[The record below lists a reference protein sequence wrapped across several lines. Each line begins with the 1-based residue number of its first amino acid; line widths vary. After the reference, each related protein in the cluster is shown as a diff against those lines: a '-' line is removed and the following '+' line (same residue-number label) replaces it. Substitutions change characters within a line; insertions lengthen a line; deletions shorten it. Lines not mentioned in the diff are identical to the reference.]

1 MKQEEITALLD
12 DMSLEEKIGQLV
24 QLSGEFFSANDIS
37 IGPIQ
42 KLGIDKKMVEL
53 AGSALNVV
61 GAKETHDVQVRQMQK
76 QPHHIPML
84 FMSDVIYGY
93 KTILPIPLG
102 LGASWDL
109 EKVGEAFT
117 NAADEA
123 SAAGNHVAFAPM
135 VDVARDAR
143 WGRVLESPGEDPY
156 LNSKFAE
163 AMVKGLQKNL
173 KEKQGQIACVKHFAA
188 YGAVEGG
195 KEYNS
200 VDLSI
205 SNLYQNYLPPYKAAI
220 EAGSNMV
227 MTSLTT
233 LNGVPVTA
241 SKELINDLL
250 REKWGFNGV
259 VISDYASIY
268 ELIKHGFATDETQ
281 AGKAALNAGVDIDM
295 KSPCYS
301 NGLKDLVSN
310 GQLDEAKIDKAVLRI
325 LNLKNK
331 MGLFEDPFYGAS
343 EIREKSSILT
353 DSKRKLACQL
363 AEESIVLLKN
373 KDNVLPLSKEQKIA
387 LIGPYSNK
395 NTLIGMW
402 AIHGDPQDTVT
413 ISEGIKKYVPDLHVC
428 KGTDLQR
435 NREFLKGL
443 GYLNEEGIN
452 KVVSSEEV
460 ELKNNYEAV
469 EAAKKADVVLLA
481 LGEDTYEDGE
491 AGSKTNL
498 HLPKNQRQLIE
509 QIAKVGKKI
518 ILILI
523 NGRPLVLSDIEDKV
537 DAIVEAWFPGT
548 EGGNAIANVLFG
560 NYNPSGR
567 LTMDFPYASGEEP
580 LYYNHLSTGRPA
592 TNSQHI
598 GRFVSKYIDCS
609 GGALYPFG
617 YGLSYSDIKYESIE
631 LSSSQITPK
640 SRLEITVNLINE
652 SHWTTTETVQL
663 YIHDEVASIAQPVK
677 RLIDF
682 QKVELKPNQR
692 KKITFC
698 LKPNK
703 LLFYDNEG
711 NEKIEPGYFDIMVGP
726 NSRDVITKKIEY
738 IE

>member
-609 GGALYPFG
+609 GGSLYPFG

-631 LSSSQITPK
+631 LSSSRITPK

-677 RLIDF
+677 RLVDF

>member
-1 MKQEEITALLD
+1 
-12 DMSLEEKIGQLV
+12 
-24 QLSGEFFSANDIS
+24 
-37 IGPIQ
+37 
-42 KLGIDKKMVEL
+42 
-53 AGSALNVV
+53 
-61 GAKETHDVQVRQMQK
+61 
-76 QPHHIPML
+76 
-84 FMSDVIYGY
+84 
-93 KTILPIPLG
+93 
-102 LGASWDL
+102 
-109 EKVGEAFT
+109 
-117 NAADEA
+117 
-123 SAAGNHVAFAPM
+123 
-135 VDVARDAR
+135 
-143 WGRVLESPGEDPY
+143 
-156 LNSKFAE
+156 
-163 AMVKGLQKNL
+163 
-173 KEKQGQIACVKHFAA
+173 
-188 YGAVEGG
+188 
-195 KEYNS
+195 
-200 VDLSI
+200 
-205 SNLYQNYLPPYKAAI
+205 
-220 EAGSNMV
+220 

-498 HLPKNQRQLIE
+498 HLPKNQRHLIE

-537 DAIVEAWFPGT
+537 DAIVEACF
-548 EGGNAIANVLFG
+548 F
-560 NYNPSGR
+560 
-567 LTMDFPYASGEEP
+567 
-580 LYYNHLSTGRPA
+580 
-592 TNSQHI
+592 NS
-598 GRFVSKYIDCS
+598 
-609 GGALYPFG
+609 
-617 YGLSYSDIKYESIE
+617 
-631 LSSSQITPK
+631 
-640 SRLEITVNLINE
+640 
-652 SHWTTTETVQL
+652 
-663 YIHDEVASIAQPVK
+663 
-677 RLIDF
+677 
-682 QKVELKPNQR
+682 
-692 KKITFC
+692 
-698 LKPNK
+698 
-703 LLFYDNEG
+703 
-711 NEKIEPGYFDIMVGP
+711 
-726 NSRDVITKKIEY
+726 
-738 IE
+738 